1 MQETDGLPAPRR
13 RWVMLCVLFGVILS
27 NLDSAIANIALPT
40 LAREL
45 GSSDAATVW
54 IVGSY
59 QLAVAVSLL
68 PAAAAGEI
76 FGHKRVYAA
85 GFVLFGLASLACAL
99 APNLGGL
106 VAARVVQGIG
116 GAGVAALGPA
126 FVRDIYP
133 RRLIGSGFA
142 LIALAVAMSAA
153 LGPSV
158 AAAILSVARWPW
170 LFLVNIPIVLVAV
183 PLFLTLAPAGV
194 PRPRAFDLSGA
205 ILTALALGLLV
216 VGVDM
221 LGGANRGLAAGMI
234 GAGLVGLVLL
244 VLQQA
249 RRTVPLLP
257 LDLLRIPVFALS
269 MITSVWSY
277 AAQILAYVSLPFLFQ
292 TAMHRS
298 PVATGLLVTP
308 WPLLVAVSAP
318 LAGRLTA
325 RYPAS
330 ILGSIGM
337 AVLALGLVLL
347 VALPANPADW
357 DIAWRMGMCGLGFG
371 FFQTPN
377 NTALMTAG
385 PAERSGAA
393 GGMVAVA
400 RTLGW
405 CLGSALVAVSFASW
419 PAGGTQA
426 CLIIAAGFAAVGAV
440 ISSLRLLGHAT
451 GMRRA

>member
-1 MQETDGLPAPRR
+1 
-13 RWVMLCVLFGVILS
+13 
-27 NLDSAIANIALPT
+27 
-40 LAREL
+40 
-45 GSSDAATVW
+45 
-54 IVGSY
+54 
-59 QLAVAVSLL
+59 
-68 PAAAAGEI
+68 
-76 FGHKRVYAA
+76 
-85 GFVLFGLASLACAL
+85 
-99 APNLGGL
+99 
-106 VAARVVQGIG
+106 
-116 GAGVAALGPA
+116 
-126 FVRDIYP
+126 
-133 RRLIGSGFA
+133 
-142 LIALAVAMSAA
+142 
-153 LGPSV
+153 
-158 AAAILSVARWPW
+158 
-170 LFLVNIPIVLVAV
+170 VLVAV

-205 ILTALALGLLV
+205 ILNALALGLLV